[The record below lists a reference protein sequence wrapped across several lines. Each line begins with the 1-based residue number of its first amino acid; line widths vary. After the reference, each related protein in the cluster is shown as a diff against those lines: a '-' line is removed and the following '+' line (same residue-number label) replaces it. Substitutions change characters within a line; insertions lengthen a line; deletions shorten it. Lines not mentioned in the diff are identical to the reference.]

1 MRTTKDVFQYEKD
14 ALNSIP
20 IDHPKYE
27 EIRTLLIQQINEDLQ
42 DATNPILDR

>member
-20 IDHPKYE
+20 IDHPHYK
-27 EIRTLLIQQINEDLQ
+27 EIRNLLIQQINEDLH
-42 DATNPILDR
+42 DATHPILNR